1 LTEVLIALLDL
12 AEAEG
17 RALRGGAARVG
28 LSIALAAV
36 AAGAVLAGI
45 GLCVWGGY
53 HLLAAHMAPW
63 GAALILGAIAVLLGV
78 LLMWLAHRLSR

>member
-1 LTEVLIALLDL
+1 L

-28 LSIALAAV
+28 LSIALAVA
-36 AAGAVLAGI
+36 AAGAVLLGI

-53 HLLAAHMAPW
+53 HLLAANMASW
-63 GAALILGAIAVLLGV
+63 AAALIVGMIAVLTGV
-78 LLMWLAHRLSR
+78 LLLWLAHRLSR